1 MEKTLRKEG
10 VPFVQVANEVL
21 NSETL
26 TFKAKGLYAFI
37 ASKPDG
43 WQFSIYRIALQTKEG
58 RDSVSAGLKELE
70 DEGWL
75 VRMRKNDGRV
85 EYVLYNSIKPAS
97 KNPTTKP
104 KPENPTV
111 GKSQSGKI
119 QPVSNKE
126 NIAIKKSIDDT
137 SYEASPTTYKTKQ
150 KIYKQRGLD
159 YKPKKSRFIEVG
171 KVVEEFRA
179 AASARGFNLLKS
191 DGQRNKRIRGQIEA
205 LLIAGKDLKGL
216 INWWFRGEGDYC
228 GYAPEN
234 LFTERTVETYQVKN
248 KKKEVK
254 DTTPDFQKLKEKW
267 KSQNK
272 NQRKRS

>member
-1 MEKTLRKEG
+1 MKNENFITIQGWMRNELGLKGNELILYAIIYGFSQDGVTEFRGSVRYVMEWLGLSNRG
-10 VPFVQVANEVL
+10 VL
-21 NSETL
+21 NLLHGLLEKNLIEKRET
-26 TFKAKGLYAFI
+26 TSGYFYKVVK
-37 ASKPDG
+37 KVH
-43 WQFSIYRIALQTKEG
+43 RIGEESSPPSGEESSPNKYNINNNN
-58 RDSVSAGLKELE
+58 
-70 DEGWL
+70 
-75 VRMRKNDGRV
+75 KND
-85 EYVLYNSIKPAS
+85 
-97 KNPTTKP
+97 T
-104 KPENPTV
+104 ENF
-111 GKSQSGKI
+111 
-119 QPVSNKE
+119 
-126 NIAIKKSIDDT
+126 
-137 SYEASPTTYKTKQ
+137 SYEKSSTSYKTKQ
-150 KIYKQRGLD
+150 KIYKQRGLE

-216 INWWFRGEGDYC
+216 INWWFKGEGDYC

-234 LFTERTVETYQVKN
+234 LFTERTVETYHVKN

-254 DTTPDFQKLKEKW
+254 DTTPNFQKLKEKW

>member
-1 MEKTLRKEG
+1 MKEKPSYYAILTAEVRYAKNLTMFQKILYAEMTALSEKEG
-10 VPFVQVANEVL
+10 FCWASNKYFAEL
-21 NSETL
+21 YDKSEKYISSTISDMNKKGYID
-26 TFKAKGLYAFI
+26 TFISQK
-37 ASKPDG
+37 DG
-43 WQFSIYRIALQTKEG
+43 ITRKIYIGATHKNL
-58 RDSVSAGLKELE
+58 DSYPEKSGETYPE
-70 DEGWL
+70 
-75 VRMRKNDGRV
+75 
-85 EYVLYNSIKPAS
+85 
-97 KNPTTKP
+97 
-104 KPENPTV
+104 KPEHNTTSINT
-111 GKSQSGKI
+111 K
-119 QPVSNKE
+119 KE
-126 NIAIKKSIDDT
+126 REP
-137 SYEASPTTYKTKQ
+137 SYEDSSVTYKTKQ
-150 KIYKQRGLD
+150 KIYKQRGLE

-216 INWWFRGEGDYC
+216 INWWFKGEGDYC

-234 LFTERTVETYQVKN
+234 LFTERTVETYHVKN